1 MLLRFLRT
9 FVSRDP
15 VILTM
20 ACVTVICVQP
30 IFTICLV
37 TSCVGKQPK
46 QLDELLANW
55 YIYTKRINGLF
66 VYNHANRS
74 WISDGSSACDIVIC
88 YNSW

>member
-20 ACVTVICVQP
+20 ACVTVRCVEP

-55 YIYTKRINGLF
+55 YIYIQSALMDCLYIITQIGLGYQT
-66 VYNHANRS
+66 VQVH
-74 WISDGSSACDIVIC
+74 VT
-88 YNSW
+88 